1 VRVDIAIPCYSVR
14 WSATH
19 LMHRRSLRYGLV
31 ALLFASAAGVGAFA
45 WNVDR
50 QLAALTNAEHA
61 AASRFD
67 ALVQSIARFDAAQQT
82 FDPAREAE
90 ADWFGRVRK
99 LLDRIRSEG
108 SALRGSA
115 ESAAAARTFSDITDR
130 VATAVGRAE
139 ENFRDGHD
147 LMAAD
152 LVHDEGRPGAEAMRA
167 SVLEWRA
174 AEAGATDSARAVLF
188 RQLWTAL
195 GGTAALW
202 AIGVLLLAPRS
213 RTPAPVAG
221 TSTLAPEPA
230 ADAPLSVVPQM
241 VPREP
246 PAAAPEVASATGL
259 SLGPAASLCSDIA
272 RADSAADLETLVE
285 RAATVLDA
293 KGIVVWLKG
302 RHDELVPAIAHGY
315 GPHAL
320 ARIGVLP
327 LADLTLTTRAWHA
340 GELQVVSGDGR
351 TRAALA
357 APMFQGAQAT
367 GVFAVELSTREA
379 SADARA
385 LAGILAAQF
394 AGAVTPLPDLPAEQ
408 PIDGAPNV
416 AVGL

>member
-1 VRVDIAIPCYSVR
+1 
-14 WSATH
+14 
-19 LMHRRSLRYGLV
+19 MHRRSLRYGLV
-31 ALLFASAAGVGAFA
+31 ALLFVSAAAAGAFA

-50 QLAALTNAEHA
+50 QLASLTSAEHT

-90 ADWFGRVRK
+90 ADWFGRVRT
-99 LLDRIRSEG
+99 LLGRIRSEG

-130 VATAVGRAE
+130 VVTAVGRAE

-152 LVHDEGRPGAEAMRA
+152 LVQDEGRPGAEAMRA
-167 SVLEWRA
+167 AVLEWRA
-174 AEAGATDSARAVLF
+174 AEAGAAEATRAALF

-195 GGTAALW
+195 GGTAAFW
-202 AIGVLLLAPRS
+202 AIGVLALAPRS
-213 RTPAPVAG
+213 RTSVPGAG

-241 VPREP
+241 APTEP
-246 PAAAPEVASATGL
+246 PAAAVDVTPTPAL
-259 SLGPAASLCSDIA
+259 SLGPAAALCSDIA
-272 RADSAADLETLVE
+272 RAETAAALDTLIE
-285 RAATVLDA
+285 RAATVLEA
-293 KGIVVWLKG
+293 TGIVVWLKG
-302 RHDELVPAIAHGY
+302 RHDELVPALAYGY

-327 LADLTLTTRAWHA
+327 LADDTLTTRAWQA
-340 GELQVVSGDGR
+340 GELQAIAGHGR

-357 APMFQGAQAT
+357 APMFQGAQPT
-367 GVFAVELSTREA
+367 GVFAVELSAREA
-379 SADARA
+379 SADTRA

-394 AGAVTPLPDLPAEQ
+394 AGAVTPRLEPDTTEHPV
-408 PIDGAPNV
+408 DGAPDV